1 MSILEGNPD
10 GNGFDA
16 GAPAA
21 QDPLSVL
28 AGQRGRRISDRCP
41 FGLCDGSGFLVEES
55 TNTARDCRCRP
66 GLIAKVRATRLEARI
81 PPRYREISFD
91 QITGTDLV
99 AFPEQIRVARRFAAQ
114 IDENL
119 RDGRGIWIMGDIGTG
134 KTMLAML
141 ISKAALDAGRT
152 VAIYSL
158 PRLLNLIRETIASS
172 REGEHAEGVVGF
184 LDRLAEVDLLHL
196 DDVGAENRTDW
207 ALEQLYSI
215 VNTRYEEQRSI
226 VVTTNLQPDELSEQ
240 IGART
245 VSRLIEMCGDPLPL
259 FGEDRRRVDD
269 DRRREHFVRRA
280 GSAERTGWT

>member
-1 MSILEGNPD
+1 MSITRDTPEGGDRAEERLFGGEASGLPE
-10 GNGFDA
+10 
-16 GAPAA
+16 PLTVLAA
-21 QDPLSVL
+21 Q
-28 AGQRGRRISDRCP
+28 RGVRGAERCP
-41 FGLCDGSGFLVEES
+41 FGLCDGSGFVIDEA
-55 TNTARDCRCRP
+55 TNTASDCRCRP
-66 GLIAKVRATRLEARI
+66 ARIAKLRAGRLEARI
-81 PPRYREISFD
+81 PSRYREISFE
-91 QITGTDLV
+91 QLTGTDLV
-99 AFPEQIRVARRFAAQ
+99 AFPEQIRVARRFAANIEQ
-114 IDENL
+114 NL
-119 RDGRGIWIMGDIGTG
+119 DRGHGMWIMGDIGTG

-158 PRLLNLIRETIASS
+158 PRLLNLIREAI
-172 REGEHAEGVVGF
+172 EHVDGVVGF
-184 LDRLAEVDLLHL
+184 LDRLAGVDLLHL

-259 FGEDRRRVDD
+259 FGEDRRR
-269 DRRREHFVRRA
+269 EYRA
-280 GSAERTGWT
+280 RQVGLAERGA